1 MQDHGGERQVAS
13 SLPHS
18 VKASL
23 SLSPSGGGGSPPSK
37 AGYCG
42 GVPVEDMQA
51 LAITSLSA
59 ADVAKHYEHIRELG
73 KGTYGKVDLVA
84 HRSQGTKMALKF
96 VTKNKTKLKSF
107 LREYSLTGTLSCSP
121 FIVKV
126 LDVLF
131 ETEDSYVFGQEYAPA
146 GDLFDIIPPQVG
158 LPEEMVKRCMQQLGL
173 ALDFMHSKNLVHRD
187 VKPENVLL
195 FDRECRRV
203 KLADFGMTRRV
214 GCRVKRVS
222 GTIPYTAPEVC
233 RASRAEGFLVT
244 ASLDV
249 WAFGVLVF
257 CMLTGNFP
265 WEAALPADAF
275 YEEFRRWQKAGCPAG
290 TYPSQWRRF
299 TDDALRM
306 FQRLL
311 CAEPEK
317 RCGVKDVFC
326 FVKYELVSELRRR
339 ASCRAKRGERS
350 SSAVGPSSCTSG
362 SSSSASATLRSSH
375 RYPEPSTPPGTACLR
390 PAPLKR
396 SVLSDPLSSR
406 EDSGQ
411 HHSPGRDKAKS
422 QMVMATAIEIC
433 V

>member
-23 SLSPSGGGGSPPSK
+23 SLSPSGPGRVGSGGGSPTSK
-37 AGYCG
+37 MGYCG

-59 ADVAKHYEHIRELG
+59 ADVAKQYEHIRELG

-84 HRSQGTKMALKF
+84 HRTQGNKMALKF

-107 LREYSLTGTLSCSP
+107 LREYSLTGSLSCSP
-121 FIVKV
+121 FIIKI

-195 FDRECRRV
+195 FDRECRRI

-214 GCRVKRVS
+214 GSRVKRA
-222 GTIPYTAPEVC
+222 I
-233 RASRAEGFLVT
+233 
-244 ASLDV
+244 
-249 WAFGVLVF
+249 
-257 CMLTGNFP
+257 
-265 WEAALPADAF
+265 
-275 YEEFRRWQKAGCPAG
+275 
-290 TYPSQWRRF
+290 
-299 TDDALRM
+299 
-306 FQRLL
+306 
-311 CAEPEK
+311 
-317 RCGVKDVFC
+317 
-326 FVKYELVSELRRR
+326 
-339 ASCRAKRGERS
+339 
-350 SSAVGPSSCTSG
+350 
-362 SSSSASATLRSSH
+362 
-375 RYPEPSTPPGTACLR
+375 
-390 PAPLKR
+390 
-396 SVLSDPLSSR
+396 
-406 EDSGQ
+406 
-411 HHSPGRDKAKS
+411 SPGRQRCRPTPSMRSFGVGRKQGVLWGHTRHSGAASPMMPCACFSGCLLLSRKSAVASRTSSALSSMSWSASSGAEHLAEPSEERGRALECALASALPPHPPLHHALPTDTLSPPLLQEQPACARHRSNAVSCPTRFLPERSLDSTSPPAETRTKARW
-422 QMVMATAIEIC
+422 
-433 V
+433 